1 MHKGTNK
8 GTNKGTYLPGTFNKS
23 SVIVGSAKPK
33 PPRFV
38 LRARHIVRAIA
49 AVLAL
54 IVIYICGYEPAYDG
68 TLVLQAPRPLIFA
81 HRGFGDY
88 GPDNSLY
95 AMEHAIEAGLDGADL
110 VCQLTSDGE
119 LVIFH
124 DRTVD
129 RLTSATGR
137 VADKTLK
144 EMLALDLGPK
154 YKADLS
160 GAHVRPF
167 RDFVR
172 SVNRRGAVL
181 VELKAPGWA
190 ATGIEQ
196 RAVDIIRRYD
206 ANLSVILAS
215 YNPVVLRRVKQ
226 IDPLVRT
233 AFMFTDTRPDDAP
246 EVPWILR
253 QEFARRAIRKF
264 VRYDMVTI
272 NHQVDES
279 VINRLIRKGWPAV
292 IWTPNT
298 EAELRLAFARKPYGV
313 ISDQPI
319 LARQLRGD

>member
-1 MHKGTNK
+1 MNK

-38 LRARHIVRAIA
+38 LRPRHIVRAVA

-54 IVIYICGYEPAYDG
+54 VVVYICAYEPGYDG

-95 AMEHAIEAGLDGADL
+95 AMEHALNAGLDGADL
-110 VCQLTSDGE
+110 TCQLTSDGE

-124 DRTVD
+124 DRRVD
-129 RLTSATGR
+129 RLTSGTGS
-137 VADKTLK
+137 VADKNLK

-154 YKADLS
+154 YKPGLS
-160 GAHVRPF
+160 GVHVYPF

-172 SVNRRGAVL
+172 SVNRRGAIL
-181 VELKAPGWA
+181 VELKAPGGS

-206 ANLSVILAS
+206 ANLSVILTS
-215 YNPVVLRRVKQ
+215 YNPLVLHRVKQ

-233 AFMFTDTRPDDAP
+233 AWMVTDTKQDDAP

-264 VRYDMVTI
+264 VRFDMLTI
-272 NHQVDES
+272 DHQVDES
-279 VINRLIRKGWPAV
+279 VISRLIRKGWPAV
-292 IWTPNT
+292 IRTPNT
-298 EAELRLAFARKPYGV
+298 EAELRQAFAFRPYGV

-319 LARQLRGD
+319 LARQLRGE

>member
-1 MHKGTNK
+1 MNK

-23 SVIVGSAKPK
+23 TVIVGSARPK

-38 LRARHIVRAIA
+38 LRSRHIVRAIA

-54 IVIYICGYEPAYDG
+54 VVMYICGYEPAYDG
-68 TLVLQAPRPLIFA
+68 TLVLQAPRPLIFG

-88 GPDNSLY
+88 GPDNSLF
-95 AMEHAIEAGLDGADL
+95 AMEHALDAGLDGADL

-124 DRTVD
+124 DRSVE
-129 RLTSATGR
+129 RLTSGTGR
-137 VADKTLK
+137 VAEKSLK

-154 YKADLS
+154 YKPDLT
-160 GAHVRPF
+160 GAQVYPF

-172 SVNRRGAVL
+172 SVNRRGAIL
-181 VELKAPGWA
+181 VELKAPGWT

-206 ANLSVILAS
+206 ANLSVILTS
-215 YNPVVLRRVKQ
+215 YNPVVLYRVKQ

-233 AFMFTDTRPDDAP
+233 AYMFTDTEQDDAP

-253 QEFARRAIRKF
+253 QEFVRRTIRKF
-264 VRYDMVTI
+264 VPYDMVSI
-272 NHQVDES
+272 NRQVDED

-292 IWTPNT
+292 IWSPNT
-298 EAELRLAFARKPYGV
+298 EDELRRAFARQPYGV

-319 LARQLRGD
+319 LARRLRGE

>member
-1 MHKGTNK
+1 MNKGTNK
-8 GTNKGTYLPGTFNKS
+8 TANKGTYLPGTFNKS
-23 SVIVGSAKPK
+23 TVIVGSAKAK

-38 LRARHIVRAIA
+38 LRSRHIVRAIA
-49 AVLAL
+49 GVLAL
-54 IVIYICGYEPAYDG
+54 ILLYICGYEPAYKG

-81 HRGFGDY
+81 HHGFGDY

-110 VCQLTSDGE
+110 ICQLTSDGE

-129 RLTSATGR
+129 RLTSGTGR
-137 VADKTLK
+137 VADKSLK

-154 YKADLS
+154 YKTGLS
-160 GAHVRPF
+160 GAQVRPF

-190 ATGIEQ
+190 ASGIEQ

-206 ANLSVILAS
+206 ANLSVILTS
-215 YNPVVLRRVKQ
+215 YDPLVLRRVKQ

-233 AFMFTDTRPDDAP
+233 AFMFSDTRQEDAP
-246 EVPWILR
+246 EVSWILR
-253 QEFARRAIRKF
+253 QEFVRRAIRKF
-264 VRYDMVTI
+264 VPFDMVTM
-272 NHQVDES
+272 NHQVDHD
-279 VINRLIRKGWPAV
+279 VIERLIRKGWPAV
-292 IWTPNT
+292 LWTPNA
-298 EAELRLAFARKPYGV
+298 EDELRRAFAWRPYGV

-319 LARQLRGD
+319 LARQLRGE